1 MPQHRGAPAA
11 SGRAVPSPH
20 GRAAGG
26 GRHRGGG
33 PSPEL
38 RTAPLLDG
46 RYRLGPVLAR
56 GGMST
61 VHRATDTRLDRPVAV
76 KVMDPRLA
84 ADPVFRA
91 RFEREARS
99 AARIDHPAVVDVYD
113 QGTCVLGDGG
123 PVVFLVMELVEGGT
137 LRDVLR
143 AAGPLPVAAAVAVL
157 VPVLD
162 GLAQA
167 HRRGLVHR
175 DVKPENVLISR
186 TGEVKVADFGLVTA
200 AAQAGVS
207 HAGMILGTVAYLS
220 PEQVTTGAADARSDV
235 YAAGVLAYE
244 LLTGA
249 PPFTGDTAISVAY
262 RHVHDE
268 VPAPS
273 SAAQNIPAE
282 LDDLIVRATRRDPA
296 ARPADA
302 GAFLAAL
309 CRVVERAGIP
319 RVPPPVP
326 PARPEPDSLPGTTA
340 ATPQRLPGIPGP
352 RGTRALP
359 RDDAAWGAV
368 AGYPPGLPP
377 DQFRLRRRSRRV
389 FGAWVS
395 VVAVLGLARRR
406 RRLVAGR
413 RALDRDADGRR
424 RRAGERRAAAARRR
438 PRRDRDRRPARRGGR
453 GHGVGGGPGPG
464 CAAAARQHGAADR
477 VERTPPGP
485 RRRPRYA
492 GRGRRAGGPR
502 RRPHPRPVG
511 QRAGVQRDGPGG
523 NGRPHGPGRGHG
535 SARRRPRD
543 ARGQPGRRAAAP
555 GPGAVP
561 GRPHGRGRD
570 GRPGRRRSA
579 GRDRERLPVRW
590 PAGGRGAGREP
601 EPRPGQHGGPRAPR
615 SSCALSDT
623 CARSERCQPRSISA
637 TRNASSSDCWVFSR
651 GSQAVS

>member
-1 MPQHRGAPAA
+1 VA
-11 SGRAVPSPH
+11 GR
-20 GRAAGG
+20 
-26 GRHRGGG
+26 
-33 PSPEL
+33 SPEL
-38 RTAPLLDG
+38 RATAVPVPVPGPLLDG

-113 QGTCVLGDGG
+113 QGSGVLGDGE

-143 AAGPLPVAAAVAVL
+143 ASGPLPVPVAVAVL

-167 HRRGLVHR
+167 HGRGLVHR

-200 AAQAGVS
+200 AAQAGAS
-207 HAGMILGTVAYLS
+207 HAGVILGTVAYLS
-220 PEQVTTGAADARSDV
+220 PEQVTTGVADARSDV

-268 VPAPS
+268 VPPPSAVAPGV
-273 SAAQNIPAE
+273 PPE

-309 CRVVERAGIP
+309 CRVVERAGVP

-326 PARPEPDSLPGTTA
+326 PARPVPDGLGVAGPE
-340 ATPQRLPGIPGP
+340 RHPGIPGP
-352 RGTRALP
+352 RGTRVLP
-359 RDDAAWGAV
+359 RDEVAWGAV
-368 AGYPPGLPP
+368 TGHSFAVGP
-377 DQFRLRRRSRRV
+377 DSRQRQQRSRRV

-395 VVAVLGLARRR
+395 VVAVLGLLVGATGWWLGAGRWTEMPTVVGVERASAER
-406 RRLVAGR
+406 LLLAADLVATVTVARHDEVPAGMVSAVDPAAGARLLRGSTVRLTVSSGR
-413 RALDRDADGRR
+413 PQVPAVAAGTSVADAEKAVRDAGLAPAQAGSAREYNGSAPAGTVVRTDPAAGTALPGGGRVTLVISR
-424 RRAGERRAAAARRR
+424 GPEPPRQVRVPFLVGRTAAEATAALAAVGLQAEVESGW
-438 PRRDRDRRPARRGGR
+438 PFGGRPADQAQ
-453 GHGVGGGPGPG
+453 V
-464 CAAAARQHGAADR
+464 
-477 VERTPPGP
+477 
-485 RRRPRYA
+485 
-492 GRGRRAGGPR
+492 
-502 RRPHPRPVG
+502 VG
-511 QRAGVQRDGPGG
+511 QS
-523 NGRPHGPGRGHG
+523 HGPGSMVDRGTTITL
-535 SARRRPRD
+535 
-543 ARGQPGRRAAAP
+543 RA
-555 GPGAVP
+555 
-561 GRPHGRGRD
+561 
-570 GRPGRRRSA
+570 
-579 GRDRERLPVRW
+579 
-590 PAGGRGAGREP
+590 
-601 EPRPGQHGGPRAPR
+601 
-615 SSCALSDT
+615 
-623 CARSERCQPRSISA
+623 
-637 TRNASSSDCWVFSR
+637 F
-651 GSQAVS
+651 

>member
-1 MPQHRGAPAA
+1 MDERPGADVTAVA
-11 SGRAVPSPH
+11 GRP
-20 GRAAGG
+20 
-26 GRHRGGG
+26 
-33 PSPEL
+33 PEL
-38 RTAPLLDG
+38 RTAAPLLDG

-61 VHRATDTRLDRPVAV
+61 IYRATDTRLDRPVAV

-99 AARIDHPAVVDVYD
+99 AARIDHPAVVDVHD
-113 QGTCVLGDGG
+113 QGTGVLGDGE

-143 AAGPLPVAAAVAVL
+143 AAGALPVPAAVAVL

-175 DVKPENVLISR
+175 DVKPENVLVSR
-186 TGEVKVADFGLVTA
+186 TGEVKVGDFGLVTA

-268 VPAPS
+268 VPPPS
-273 SAAQNIPAE
+273 SAVPGVPAE

-326 PARPEPDSLPGTTA
+326 PARPEPEGLPGATA

-368 AGYPPGLPP
+368 AGYAAAPPP
-377 DQFRLRRRSRRV
+377 DQLRHHRRSRRV

-395 VVAVLGLARRR
+395 VVAVLGLLVGATGWWLGAGRWTEMPTVVGVERASAER
-406 RRLVAGR
+406 LLLAADLVATVTVARHDDVAAGMVSAVDPAPGARLLRGSTVRLTVSSGR
-413 RALDRDADGRR
+413 PQVPAVAAGTPVADAEQAIRDAGLTPARSGSAR
-424 RRAGERRAAAARRR
+424 EYSAAAPAGTVVRTDPAAGTALPGGGRVTLVLSR
-438 PRRDRDRRPARRGGR
+438 GAEPPRQVRVPFLVGRTTAEATAVLTAAGLQAEIESGFPFGGRPADEAQ
-453 GHGVGGGPGPG
+453 V
-464 CAAAARQHGAADR
+464 
-477 VERTPPGP
+477 
-485 RRRPRYA
+485 
-492 GRGRRAGGPR
+492 
-502 RRPHPRPVG
+502 VG
-511 QRAGVQRDGPGG
+511 QS
-523 NGRPHGPGRGHG
+523 HGPGSMVDRGTTITL
-535 SARRRPRD
+535 
-543 ARGQPGRRAAAP
+543 RA
-555 GPGAVP
+555 
-561 GRPHGRGRD
+561 
-570 GRPGRRRSA
+570 
-579 GRDRERLPVRW
+579 
-590 PAGGRGAGREP
+590 
-601 EPRPGQHGGPRAPR
+601 
-615 SSCALSDT
+615 
-623 CARSERCQPRSISA
+623 
-637 TRNASSSDCWVFSR
+637 F
-651 GSQAVS
+651 